1 MSSDTNPQAGG
12 RWKRPGR
19 GRAKSDGTPHGG
31 VRWKRFAIIFVP
43 AVAVCAGLLTA
54 TAKGALAAS
63 FSISGQEG
71 ETSADSLVGTG
82 FQQFGTADAANAANG
97 SALVA
102 VAESEISSAQITN
115 LCQSLVEALPL
126 GLGDVTL
133 TIRGGNNGTPA
144 SATSM
149 IIDANQLAG
158 STATF
163 NNIQEG
169 VDDSSLS
176 DAGMTPPTLAGSG
189 NFAQQATSIS
199 ITNLQEI
206 AYLTEAGTFTL
217 PGFSLSVTKGNT
229 PCFASPNAPV
239 NNFNL

>member
-1 MSSDTNPQAGG
+1 MSIDINQQAGG
-12 RWKRPGR
+12 RRRRLGR
-19 GRAKSDGTPHGG
+19 SRAKNGGTPHGG

-43 AVAVCAGLLTA
+43 AVAVCVGLLAA

-82 FQQFGTADAANAANG
+82 FQQFGTADVSNADNG
-97 SALVA
+97 PALVT

-115 LCQSLVEALPL
+115 LCQSLVESLPL

-133 TIRGGNNGTPA
+133 TIRGGDNGTPA
-144 SATSM
+144 SASSM
-149 IIDANQLAG
+149 IIDANQLSG

-163 NNIQEG
+163 TNIQEG
-169 VDDSSLS
+169 IDDGSLS
-176 DAGMTPPTLAGSG
+176 DAGMTLPSLAGSG
-189 NFAQQATSIS
+189 NYAQQATAIS

-206 AYLTEAGTFTL
+206 AYSTEAGTFTL
-217 PGFSLSVTKGNT
+217 PGFSLSLTAGNT